1 MFFIVFGS
9 VCVAAPC
16 VGFWW
21 GERQGDHQASR
32 AALGCIGTVAIF
44 VAYFI
49 WLLVL
54 APMILRLIGKV

>member
-16 VGFWW
+16 AGFWW
-21 GERQGDHQASR
+21 GEKVAEAQASR
-32 AALGCIGTVAIF
+32 AALGCIGTMALF
-44 VAYFI
+44 VGYFI

-54 APMILRLIGKV
+54 APMILRLIGRV